1 MRVSCIQM
9 DMLLGK
15 EDYNFKHAQDLI
27 RATVAQ
33 EHPDVV
39 VLPET
44 WNVGFFPKEDLVSHC
59 DQDGT
64 RIKKEFGGLA
74 KELNTNIVAGSIGNV
89 KGGYVYYTAFVCD

>member
-39 VLPET
+39 AKYIILPLFLTERGT
-44 WNVGFFPKEDLVSHC
+44 VYISTTRFTCSRLPASMSIFSSARINVCAS
-59 DQDGT
+59 
-64 RIKKEFGGLA
+64 
-74 KELNTNIVAGSIGNV
+74 N
-89 KGGYVYYTAFVCD
+89 